1 MKASNS
7 FVPAKKITFSAAITS
22 EGMQGMINKSLGG
35 SNAAARFT
43 STLISAV
50 SSSDKLRDCDPSSIV
65 AAALRGEGMGLI
77 YGHGYYLVP
86 YGDTAQYQLSYK
98 GMLQLAIS
106 TGYYADID
114 CIDVREGEYRG
125 RDRRTG
131 KPDVRLDTYDTDEE
145 RESHPV
151 IGYYAYYLLKDN
163 TFRYEY
169 WSLDRILKHA
179 DRYSPAFKLEKYNA
193 MMNGDLEAAE
203 VRKLLNGTP
212 WYDYGAGQERMCK
225 KTVLRQLLN
234 SGYAPLSSE
243 VKSFL
248 GGDVSDGSGEDYAI
262 ETPTV
267 MITGQGT
274 EIDDGDSEA
283 RQTSHSDAP
292 SVGNDS
298 ESKDMGADK
307 TAQNVP
313 ESSPAKRDR
322 RRAPDAGDDF
332 QDSFFGG

>member
-22 EGMQGMINKSLGG
+22 ESMQAMISKSLGG

-50 SSSDKLRDCDPSSIV
+50 SSSEQLRGCDPSTIV

-131 KPDVRLDTYDTDEE
+131 KPDIRLDTYGTDEE
-145 RESHPV
+145 REAHPV

-169 WSLDRILKHA
+169 WSVDRLLRHA

-203 VRKLLNGTP
+203 VRKLLGGTP
-212 WYDYGAGQERMCK
+212 WYDYGGGQERMCK

-234 SGYAPLSSE
+234 SGYAPLSPE
-243 VKSFL
+243 VKGFM
-248 GGDVSDGSGEDYAI
+248 GGDISDGSGEDYA
-262 ETPTV
+262 V
-267 MITGQGT
+267 
-274 EIDDGDSEA
+274 
-283 RQTSHSDAP
+283 
-292 SVGNDS
+292 
-298 ESKDMGADK
+298 
-307 TAQNVP
+307 
-313 ESSPAKRDR
+313 ESSPVMLDGHEEE
-322 RRAPDAGDDF
+322 AGDEPESTGTAAEEAARSAFEAPQEEEARHAPGGDPEF